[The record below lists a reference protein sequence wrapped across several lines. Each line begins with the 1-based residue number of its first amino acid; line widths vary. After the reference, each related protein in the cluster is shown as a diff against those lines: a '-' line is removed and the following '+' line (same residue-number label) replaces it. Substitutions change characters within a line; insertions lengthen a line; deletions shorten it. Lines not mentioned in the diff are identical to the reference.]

1 LELPNY
7 TPRALPGTIWVDN
20 ATTWQVL
27 TGPKVRIQLEPAY
40 VLHSRSFRETSLIVE
55 AFTREHGR
63 IAVVARGAKSARSRW
78 RNVLQPFRPLLL
90 SWNQKSELGT
100 LTAVDQVASPP
111 PLQGQ
116 SLYCGL
122 YLNELLM
129 RLLHRSD
136 PHAEVFERYRQVLS
150 ELALELPAQPILR
163 IFEKHLLEAI
173 GYAMLLD
180 REYKTGAEIQPQ
192 NWYEYQPDRGPVLRS
207 DAGKGR
213 VSGHALL
220 ALQNEDLSAASL
232 PELRMLMRTVIG
244 YHLGGKPLAS
254 LSLFSA

>member
-1 LELPNY
+1 M
-7 TPRALPGTIWVDN
+7 G
-20 ATTWQVL
+20 
-27 TGPKVRIQLEPAY
+27 RIQLEPAY

-63 IAVVARGAKSARSRW
+63 VAVVARGAKSARSRW

-90 SWNQKSELGT
+90 SWNQKSDLGT
-100 LTAVDQVASPP
+100 LTAADQVASPP
-111 PLQGQ
+111 ALQGQ

-129 RLLHRSD
+129 RLLHRGD
-136 PHAEVFERYRQVLS
+136 PHAEVFERYRHVLS
-150 ELALELPAQPILR
+150 ELASETSPQPLLR
-163 IFEKHLLEAI
+163 VFEKHLLEAI

-180 REYKTGAEIQPQ
+180 REFNSGADIQPQ
-192 NWYEYQPDRGPVLRS
+192 NWYDYRPERGPVLS
-207 DAGKGR
+207 SGPGKNR
-213 VSGHALL
+213 VSGAALL
-220 ALQNEDLSAASL
+220 ALHAENLHAEIL
-232 PELRMLMRTVIG
+232 PELRTLMRSVIG